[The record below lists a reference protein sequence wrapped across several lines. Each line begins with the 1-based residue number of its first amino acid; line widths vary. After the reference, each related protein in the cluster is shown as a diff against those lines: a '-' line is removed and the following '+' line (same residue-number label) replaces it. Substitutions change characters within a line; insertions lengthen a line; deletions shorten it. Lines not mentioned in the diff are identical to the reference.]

1 MNTNNTFDGRRP
13 SMEDDIEWK
22 TALLKGV
29 HKKDKRSFMTK
40 SNER

>member
-13 SMEDDIEWK
+13 SMEDDTEWK

-29 HKKDKRSFMTK
+29 HKKDNWRFMMK
-40 SNER
+40 SIER